1 MIRCLRIGA
10 LIATL
15 LTGCSSDSPVDNAV
29 DAAVG
34 IRASGCGLVDRLGTG
49 AVVDAGDRT
58 LIVTSAH
65 TVAGSGTITVERL
78 GQRSAVDLL
87 ALDPARDLALLTV
100 PPWAGTGRPLTE
112 PEAGAPVRL
121 AFWSADD
128 GITIDETQIT
138 RLLRVT
144 IEDIYVNGEYERRA
158 FEVTAPI
165 ERGHSGAPVI
175 AADGQIFG
183 IVYARSRDR
192 GGIAFAV
199 SAAEIAPLVSA
210 SGDTPVD
217 SGRCA

>member
-15 LTGCSSDSPVDNAV
+15 LTGCTSDSPVDNAV

-87 ALDPARDLALLTV
+87 ALDPARDLALL
-100 PPWAGTGRPLTE
+100 A
-112 PEAGAPVRL
+112 APANVL
-121 AFWSADD
+121 ALPF
-128 GITIDETQIT
+128 T
-138 RLLRVT
+138 RLELLKTAGLSTLSRT
-144 IEDIYVNGEYERRA
+144 RHWQRR
-158 FEVTAPI
+158 PI
-165 ERGHSGAPVI
+165 RPTLLPRKRWGRG
-175 AADGQIFG
+175 
-183 IVYARSRDR
+183 RR
-192 GGIAFAV
+192 
-199 SAAEIAPLVSA
+199 L
-210 SGDTPVD
+210 
-217 SGRCA
+217 